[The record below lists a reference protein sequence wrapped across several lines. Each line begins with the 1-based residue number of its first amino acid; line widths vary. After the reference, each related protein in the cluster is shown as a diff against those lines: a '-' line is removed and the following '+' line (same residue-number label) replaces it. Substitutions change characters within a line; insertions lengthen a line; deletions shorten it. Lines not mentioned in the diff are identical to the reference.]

1 MNAIVLSRPIWPSSR
16 IKTKDYFMADSR
28 NYDLTSLEGLQ
39 SLIETTPI
47 HRWLG
52 FRVSAFDAVVG
63 SLTMVCPADG
73 NAARFDGAGQAHG
86 GAIATLVD
94 STATFCCSAML
105 GKTVPTMNIRVDY
118 LRPAGGT
125 DLTATARV
133 VRAGRTVALVDVE
146 VHSGDKLVA
155 VGRCGQASGA

>member
-1 MNAIVLSRPIWPSSR
+1 MSEPEQN
-16 IKTKDYFMADSR
+16 
-28 NYDLTSLEGLQ
+28 DLASLEGLQ
-39 SLIETTPI
+39 ALVETTPI

-52 FRVSAFDAVVG
+52 FRVSAFDAAAG
-63 SLTMVCPADG
+63 TLTMACPAGG

-94 STATFCCSAML
+94 STATFGCSAML

-118 LRPAGGT
+118 LRPAAGT

-146 VHSGDKLVA
+146 VRSGDKLVA

>member
-1 MNAIVLSRPIWPSSR
+1 MSE
-16 IKTKDYFMADSR
+16 TGD
-28 NYDLTSLEGLQ
+28 YDLASLEGLQ
-39 SLIETTPI
+39 ALVETTPI

-52 FRVSAFDAVVG
+52 LQVNAFDAAQG
-63 SLTMVCPADG
+63 TLTMSCPADG
-73 NAARFDGAGQAHG
+73 SAARFDGAGQAHG

-94 STATFCCSAML
+94 STATFACSAML

-118 LRPAGGT
+118 LRPAAGT

-133 VRAGRTVALVDVE
+133 IRAGRTVALVDVE
-146 VHSGDKLVA
+146 VHSGGKLVA